1 LAAAPYYIIF
11 TRKNQVM
18 LSFLKLRVVVN
29 NREIY
34 PLVDSEPVVIA
45 VEKDCPKI
53 VITDGFHFT
62 KPVELV
68 FKEPSYFNFNVV
80 CAIDDLHLYTAFCF
94 LVILY
99 LLAFFTGILAIKVL
113 SFVPIIWL
121 LSHYY
126 FNRKQF
132 IRITQ
137 ADR

>member
-1 LAAAPYYIIF
+1 
-11 TRKNQVM
+11 M

-34 PLVDSEPVVIA
+34 PLLDGEPVVIP

-80 CAIDDLHLYTAFCF
+80 CAIDDLHLFTAFGF
-94 LVILY
+94 LVLLY
-99 LLAFFTGILAIKVL
+99 LLGFLTGVFIIKAL
-113 SFVPIIWL
+113 SFLPILWL
-121 LSHYY
+121 LFHYY
-126 FNRKQF
+126 LNRKQF
-132 IRITQ
+132 IRIQQ
-137 ADR
+137 AGRN